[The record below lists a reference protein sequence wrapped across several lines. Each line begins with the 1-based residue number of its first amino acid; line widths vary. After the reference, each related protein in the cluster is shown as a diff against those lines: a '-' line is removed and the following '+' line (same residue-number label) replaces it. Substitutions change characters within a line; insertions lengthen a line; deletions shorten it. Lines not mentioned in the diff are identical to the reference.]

1 MEEPGRLQSMGL
13 QRIGNDWA
21 TSLSCIGEGN
31 GNPFQYS
38 CLENPRDG
46 GACWASVYVVAQSR
60 TRLKWLSSSR
70 SHRIT
75 LHFRASHKPF
85 LLPAL
90 LTNWLQ
96 AQGCNDSLIRFN
108 TRRAHR
114 TQENPL
120 AHWIIDFYHK
130 GYLKDLNQQPSLQG
144 DEETHGSRSPTQ
156 ALLSSQTLGPH
167 GATPSD
173 TDPPSVEA
181 LQRPKSVLSGFY
193 GASFIIQSWLTKSL
207 ANSRWFNL
215 KPLPEIGDR
224 WDWKVQPAHHV
235 VGSPWQRVCILR
247 CFWKSPY
254 SLNKTP
260 FSHLVYPNGLGNCE
274 PGTLLLLLSH
284 FSRVRLCATP

>member
-1 MEEPGRLQSMGL
+1 MRSL
-13 QRIGNDWA
+13 RIGHDWA
-21 TSLSCIGEGN
+21 ASLSCIGKGN
-31 GNPFQYS
+31 GNPLQCS

-46 GACWASVYVVAQSR
+46 GAWWASVYGVAQSR

-114 TQENPL
+114 TQENLL

-130 GYLKDLNQQPSLQG
+130 GYLNDLNQQPSLQG

-156 ALLSSQTLGPH
+156 ALLSSQTLGPRMVKH
-167 GATPSD
+167 PAILIPQVWKPFKGQK
-173 TDPPSVEA
+173 V
-181 LQRPKSVLSGFY
+181 
-193 GASFIIQSWLTKSL
+193 SFQVFMELHSL
-207 ANSRWFNL
+207 HSH
-215 KPLPEIGDR
+215 
-224 WDWKVQPAHHV
+224 DW
-235 VGSPWQRVCILR
+235 
-247 CFWKSPY
+247 
-254 SLNKTP
+254 
-260 FSHLVYPNGLGNCE
+260 
-274 PGTLLLLLSH
+274 LSH
-284 FSRVRLCATP
+284 